1 MRRVARCATPTTKRI
16 ASTYRKL
23 IEAEDSPLLPAAP
36 ERFFYEPYEQLMRQ
50 TLLAAAVAAD
60 PETPERT
67 WVHVHVIPAENL
79 ELRTRVKQ
87 AVPLLEGNT
96 LDETWRGALSAL
108 ERYRVVTPS
117 DVVPASVPASWAAWR
132 RCLSERYLT

>member
-1 MRRVARCATPTTKRI
+1 
-16 ASTYRKL
+16 
-23 IEAEDSPLLPAAP
+23 
-36 ERFFYEPYEQLMRQ
+36 MRQ

-60 PETPERT
+60 PETPELT

-79 ELRTRVKQ
+79 ELRTRVKH

-96 LDETWRGALSAL
+96 LDETWQGALRAP
-108 ERYRVVTPS
+108 ERNRVVTPF
-117 DVVPASVPASWAAWR
+117 DVVPESAPTSWADWR